1 MIYAAYLWLGFLG
14 DALLGHTDP
23 ICLLLTRMSR
33 WLKTWAHP
41 RAGCVCPAQSSV
53 QILTSKT
60 SAVVLLCWC
69 CQLSLSPSAL
79 PTGYSPSQLPV
90 FFQALKAFLKLLFS
104 PVYVPLA
111 NLFLLWHRKFMA
123 EDWGKGIQ
131 TSRVKWANTMDI
143 LGRTGWNELLSRLLR
158 IVFFELSHVMEATAW
173 ALQLM

>member
-1 MIYAAYLWLGFLG
+1 MIRFCRQCAARTHGPHMSSPYAHVKVAENLSSPSGWLCLSSLRLG
-14 DALLGHTDP
+14 TDLDQQNQCCGPAVLVLPALPFTSGPLVILP
-23 ICLLLTRMSR
+23 SY
-33 WLKTWAHP
+33 
-41 RAGCVCPAQSSV
+41 QSSSR
-53 QILTSKT
+53 L
-60 SAVVLLCWC
+60 WR
-69 CQLSLSPSAL
+69 PS
-79 PTGYSPSQLPV
+79 
-90 FFQALKAFLKLLFS
+90 FFLKLLFS
-104 PVYVPLA
+104 PVCVPLA